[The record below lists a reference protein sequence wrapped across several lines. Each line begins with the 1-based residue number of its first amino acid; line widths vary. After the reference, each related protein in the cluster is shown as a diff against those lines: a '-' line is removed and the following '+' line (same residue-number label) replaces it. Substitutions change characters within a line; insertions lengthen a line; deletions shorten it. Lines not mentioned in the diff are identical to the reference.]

1 MTPSAA
7 PVSSNNST
15 TVRTQKQV
23 PWALRATRR
32 GMGVLSRVS
41 PAGAAAVAER
51 LFLTPRRHARPESE
65 REILQRARPLLL
77 RSQHG
82 QLAAWEWGESTPSSS
97 RPRVLLVHGWEGRGA
112 QLGAFV
118 DPLTALDFRVFAF
131 DAPAHGDSPGD
142 RSSLFHFADAVTR
155 AVEQFGPFHAI
166 VTHSMGGAS
175 TLWASRNGPLAS
187 RLVMIAPPID
197 LRDFTRTLSRTL
209 GLPEEV
215 RGRIHVRLG
224 RRFGV
229 AVDEVRAE
237 KLAATMHGPL
247 LVVHD
252 ENDRDVPLACG
263 EAIANAWPGAE
274 MYRTRGLG
282 HRRILHDPAT
292 LRTIVR
298 FVAQGHP
305 LGSQQG
311 ESMRS
316 A

>member
-1 MTPSAA
+1 MTASAA
-7 PVSSNNST
+7 PLPSRNGT
-15 TVRTQKQV
+15 TVRTQKGI
-23 PWALRATRR
+23 PWALRAARG
-32 GMGVLSRVS
+32 GMGVLSRIS
-41 PAGAAAVAER
+41 PPGAAAIAER
-51 LFLTPRRHARPESE
+51 LFLSPRRHTRPESE
-65 REILQRARPLLL
+65 REVLRRARSLALPTQYG
-77 RSQHG
+77 R
-82 QLAAWEWGESTPSSS
+82 LAAWEWGEASPGTS

-118 DPLTALDFRVFAF
+118 DPLTALDFHVFTF
-131 DAPAHGDSPGD
+131 DAPAHGDSPGS

-155 AVEQFGPFHAI
+155 AVEEFGPFHAI

-175 TLWASRNGPLAS
+175 TLWANRNGPLAR

-197 LRDFTRTLSRTL
+197 LRDFTRSLSRML

-224 RRFGV
+224 KRFGV
-229 AVDEVRAE
+229 PVEDVRAE
-237 KLAATMHGPL
+237 KLASTMNGPL

-274 MYRTRGLG
+274 ILRTKGLG

-298 FVAQGHP
+298 FVAQGH
-305 LGSQQG
+305 
-311 ESMRS
+311 
-316 A
+316 